1 MNKRFTNKKPY
12 SQTGMAE
19 RAKRA
24 QWYRDVLKT
33 IKNAVEGGRI

>member
-1 MNKRFTNKKPY
+1 MNKRFTNKLSY
-12 SQTGMAE
+12 SRTGMAK

-24 QWYRDVLKT
+24 QWYRNVRKT